1 MKTMD
6 GRLSPKIVQLY
17 ANIFFLL
24 QTIFS
29 LLNYVTNPILR
40 TKNGPT
46 PSTDLN
52 KLLYVGIRFLNK
64 VFKIIDG
71 NTIFLLPYQWLS
83 FWNSLKNNNNKK
95 NWIVNGKLGMLM
107 ILFSLIWLPLLV
119 GLCRKHLTLF

>member
-6 GRLSPKIVQLY
+6 GRLSPKIVQRY

-83 FWNSLKNNNNKK
+83 F
-95 NWIVNGKLGMLM
+95 
-107 ILFSLIWLPLLV
+107 
-119 GLCRKHLTLF
+119 